1 MTTKWLHSIRSNF
14 QKICF
19 SKYGRSKWRRQYD
32 DQHFCSGDIY
42 YLWGFSLII
51 GISGWLD
58 ACNDGWKWYG
68 NTDLT
73 EENDTQ
79 DTDNDD
85 RILIPQIH
93 PT

>member
-1 MTTKWLHSIRSNF
+1 MMTNISVQEGYSLF
-14 QKICF
+14 M
-19 SKYGRSKWRRQYD
+19 
-32 DQHFCSGDIY
+32 
-42 YLWGFSLII
+42 GFFLPWLII